1 MNVLLRSLIFFYVLT
16 LQLLQSINEQ
26 NFRYTGARLCLLLD
40 NLDLAP
46 KSTFRN
52 LLGMKMDF
60 QNQEQVQFMNNDQ
73 RRVRGTTLFL
83 AELFVQLTR
92 PEVS

>member
-1 MNVLLRSLIFFYVLT
+1 
-16 LQLLQSINEQ
+16 
-26 NFRYTGARLCLLLD
+26 
-40 NLDLAP
+40 
-46 KSTFRN
+46 
-52 LLGMKMDF
+52 MKMDF

-92 PEVS
+92 PEVSCHSQVTD